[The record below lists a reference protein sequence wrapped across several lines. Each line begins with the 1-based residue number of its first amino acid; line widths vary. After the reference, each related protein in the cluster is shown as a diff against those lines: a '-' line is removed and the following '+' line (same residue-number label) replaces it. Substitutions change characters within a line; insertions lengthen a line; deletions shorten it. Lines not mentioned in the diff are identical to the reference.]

1 MFTNVALWCG
11 LVDVARK
18 SVKPTK
24 SWDLHAK
31 AENVK
36 ERLPQPGASEIY
48 KILKQLRISRRGQA
62 TIIIC
67 CVLGK
72 ERRWLERCF
81 VCFGLFV
88 LIIFCVL
95 IFKHFVCFGILILC
109 GFYFKR
115 FVCFGILIL
124 CGFYFKHFVCFGI
137 LMQNM
142 WLKIQVENLEAI
154 EIDDGNTWLM

>member
-1 MFTNVALWCG
+1 MFTNVTLWCG

-31 AENVK
+31 AANVK
-36 ERLPQPGASEIY
+36 EKLPQSGASETDQ
-48 KILKQLRISRRGQA
+48 ILKQLRISRRGQA

-72 ERRWLERCF
+72 ERLWLERCF
-81 VCFGLFV
+81 VCFGIFV
-88 LIIFCVL
+88 LNILCVL
-95 IFKHFVCFGILILC
+95 ISKHFVCFGILILC
-109 GFYFKR
+109 GFYFK
-115 FVCFGILIL
+115 
-124 CGFYFKHFVCFGI
+124 HFACFGI